1 MKRIFKQASV
11 ALLGLT
17 AFTAAADEGEIYT
30 VNLEGKPQ
38 VLIILD
44 TSAHMRE
51 EADYP
56 YPKYY
61 DPHIEYPPTPDT
73 NAEDIVYRWL
83 YGGEQFYY
91 NNSATAQGL
100 EHSELRSIAAKAVD
114 TFTGGTALTTSEQE
128 KYDVFVTTIPARNSS
143 NKLDF
148 SKMNCYSAVEDFE
161 GDLGAFQDYVAQWLP
176 GPVKLFDGVVG
187 IPYEWRTIGSKTSIG
202 RKFVDCDQD
211 MATNEKRNPGYE
223 HSGVIKPE
231 EVDGEGESEDGSAD
245 GYVENPDRE
254 GFPSS
259 GPEYYWN
266 PYKDSVQ
273 GRFNGNSNNKAYL
286 YSDNLVKWAALKPT
300 NGDNIKLSNL
310 QIAKKVVLDMMLD
323 TTDLNTGLEIFNPN
337 NAITKLNIL
346 DNNGG
351 RVISKIS
358 SYDPEDYDPKTND
371 YKSKTSLL
379 KSQVEDIFTTSMS
392 KSALC
397 ESLYEGYRY
406 LYGNSV
412 YFGDDVYKADPARD
426 LTAESGGVYNS
437 PMDWVNS
444 CQTEAYIIMVTAGY
458 HDVSPRVGDIV
469 PCGGIFNDLI
479 RIDAFDHDSDANLL
493 IERLPGMSAL
503 DIKDKSVQ
511 VNAAESSCDKNLLP
525 VLSDWLAN
533 ADMNSSTKDVKERI
547 VTYTVGIGELPAGN
561 RTLLEKTA
569 EYGDGKFYNA
579 LNANELRKKL
589 EMAFADIIARQKGVT
604 AAVGTSINSSN
615 STKSNEFVY
624 YTMFQ
629 PNQTSKWK
637 GNIRKLK
644 VTDDGQLS
652 AWTQSASAA
661 SSLSSATSAALST
674 GDSVFFNDDLYSG
687 WSSEQGLNDV
697 ELGGVVE
704 AFKNR
709 KSARNIYISNVDD
722 TTLLPLTKANLLTA
736 LSVTTDADLANALGV
751 SEDTL
756 TAAIDWLQGK
766 DETGDLRDDIFG
778 DPMHAQPLIVEY
790 PDNESADVKTK
801 ARIFIGT
808 NAGFFHAFKD
818 NGRNVEEEWAFIPKE
833 NLATALKLNLQ
844 VTRAEERIYGIDS
857 SAVDAEYLDNGKT
870 KHIITFGLRR
880 GGNKYFS
887 LNVNLDPNKSNTT
900 EPTLNWIIDASNT
913 DFSKLAQT
921 WSTPVVSKV
930 FRGDNI
936 SNAKPV
942 LIFGGGYDASKD
954 DCGSNSTAVPAQA
967 CTDSS
972 GQAVYIIDADDGTKL
987 KAFEN
992 GVITDSIASELAVMD
1007 SDGDG
1012 YADRIYAPDTAGNIY
1027 RVDMPKIFDV
1037 KTNQFTMDTSKWR
1050 IFKLASLGG
1059 TTADDRRFFSAPSIV
1074 RARESASSYD
1084 GLLLGSGDITSPNSN
1099 ITAQNYFFN
1108 IKDSNI
1114 YPQVWGSAKGE
1125 RAVPATIE
1133 MSNLNQVSYDSTTEK
1148 DTDTVIDYKTN
1159 RLHGWRYILNEATVE
1174 EDGKIF
1180 RGGEK
1185 SLGNAVVING
1195 IVHFNTYSPFAIN
1208 YVVKNGQCV
1217 VNQSGN
1223 SHYYQVNL
1231 NTGTTKYYQK
1241 LPNVIAKDLA
1251 VHAASSGDASVL
1263 RLLGAGKGDTTDGNG
1278 DQITPTGTIDTEV
1291 TLSPRPIYRYF
1302 NEAVQ

>member
-17 AFTAAADEGEIYT
+17 AFAVAADEGEIYLADLG
-30 VNLEGKPQ
+30 NNKPQ

-44 TSAHMRE
+44 TSAHMRTE
-51 EADYP
+51 SDYP

-83 YGGEQFYY
+83 YGGEQFYF
-91 NNSATAQGL
+91 NNSATAKSL
-100 EHSELRSIAAKAVD
+100 DHSELRTIATKAVD
-114 TFTGGTALTTSEQE
+114 TFSGGAALTTSEDA
-128 KYDVFVTTIPARNSS
+128 KYDAFVATIPARNSS
-143 NKLDF
+143 DKLDF
-148 SKMNCYSAVEDFE
+148 SKMNCYSAVDDFQ
-161 GDLGAFQDYVAQWLP
+161 GDLGAYQDYVAQWLP
-176 GPVKLFDGVVG
+176 GPLAFGDGVVG
-187 IPYEWRTIGSKTSIG
+187 IPYEWRSIGSTASIG

-211 MATNEKRNPGYE
+211 MDDSEARNPGYE
-223 HSGVIKPE
+223 HSGVITE
-231 EVDGEGESEDGSAD
+231 EEIDDEGESDDGSAD
-245 GYVENPDRE
+245 GYVENLGRQ
-254 GFPSS
+254 GFPSN

-266 PYKDSVQ
+266 IYEDTVQ
-273 GRFNGNSNNKAYL
+273 GRFNGDNGNKAYL

-300 NGDNIKLSNL
+300 IGENIQLSNL

-323 TTDLNTGLEIFNPN
+323 TTELSTGLEIFNPN
-337 NAITKLNIL
+337 NAISKLDIL

-351 RVISKIS
+351 RVISKVT
-358 SYDPEDYDPKTND
+358 SYDPEDYDPTTDDLKN
-371 YKSKTSLL
+371 KKSLL

-406 LYGNSV
+406 LYGESV

-437 PMDWVNS
+437 PMDWANS
-444 CQTEAYIIMVTAGY
+444 CQTETYIIMVTAGY

-493 IERLPGMSAL
+493 IEQLPGMTAQ
-503 DIKDKSVQ
+503 DIQDKAVQ
-511 VNAAESSCDKNLLP
+511 VNDADTTCDKNLLP

-533 ADMNSSTKDVKERI
+533 ADMNSTTEDIKERI

-561 RTLLEKTA
+561 RNLLEKTA

-579 LNANELRKKL
+579 LNANELRQKL

-644 VTDDGQLS
+644 VNDDGQLS

-661 SSLSSATSAALST
+661 SSLTSATSAALST
-674 GDSVFFNDDLYSG
+674 SNTSFFNDSLYSA
-687 WSSEQGLNDV
+687 WSSDQGLNDV

-709 KSARNIYISNVDD
+709 QTARSIYISNADD
-722 TTLLPLTKANLLTA
+722 TALLPLTKANLLTA

-766 DETGDLRDDIFG
+766 DETGDFRDDIFG

-818 NGRNVEEEWAFIPKE
+818 NGRSVEEEWAFIPKE
-833 NLATALKLNLQ
+833 NLTTALKLNLQ
-844 VTRAEERIYGIDS
+844 VTKAEERIYGIDS
-857 SAVDAEYLDNGKT
+857 SAVDAEYVEGGNT

-880 GGNKYFS
+880 GGSKYFS
-887 LNVNLDPNKSNTT
+887 LNVNIDPDEANTT
-900 EPTLNWIIDASNT
+900 KPELNWVIAKTNS
-913 DFSKLAQT
+913 FSELAQT
-921 WSTPVVSKV
+921 WSKPVVSKI
-930 FRGDNI
+930 FRGNDSTNH
-936 SNAKPV
+936 KPV
-942 LIFGGGYDASKD
+942 LIFGGGYDSKKDLCGANGVNIACSD
-954 DCGSNSTAVPAQA
+954 DTGR
-967 CTDSS
+967 
-972 GQAVYIIDADDGTKL
+972 GIYIIDADAGTIIEE
-987 KAFEN
+987 FEH

-1037 KTNQFTMDTSKWR
+1037 VEAKFTMDTSKWR
-1050 IFKLASLGG
+1050 IFQLASLGG
-1059 TTADDRRFFSAPSIV
+1059 TAVDDRRFFSAPSIV
-1074 RARESASSYD
+1074 RAREGVSSYD
-1084 GLLLGSGDITSPNSN
+1084 GLLLGSGDITSPNTN
-1099 ITAQNYFFN
+1099 TTAQNYFFN

-1114 YPQVWGSAKGE
+1114 YPQVWGRNEGE
-1125 RAVPATIE
+1125 REAPAIITL
-1133 MSNLNQVSYDSTTEK
+1133 SNLEEISYNSTTDSDAVQAIDYDS
-1148 DTDTVIDYKTN
+1148 DT
-1159 RLHGWRYILNEATVE
+1159 LHGWHYSLNEATATNEGVTTL
-1174 EDGKIF
+1174 
-1180 RGGEK
+1180 GGEK

-1195 IVHFNTYSPFAIN
+1195 VVHFNTYSPFAID
-1208 YVVKNGQCV
+1208 YVIEDGQCV

-1223 SHYYQVNL
+1223 SHYYQVSL
-1231 NTGTTKYYQK
+1231 NSGRTQHYQK

-1251 VHAASSGDASVL
+1251 VHAASSGGASVL
-1263 RLLGAGKGDTTDGNG
+1263 RLLGAGKGDITDDNG
-1278 DQITPTGTIDTEV
+1278 DAITPTGTIDTKV
-1291 TLSPRPIYRYF
+1291 SLNPRPIYRYF

>member
-17 AFTAAADEGEIYT
+17 VFTTGADEGEIYA

-73 NAEDIVYRWL
+73 NAEDIVYRWF

-100 EHSELRSIAAKAVD
+100 EHSELRNIAAKAVD

-128 KYDVFVTTIPARNSS
+128 TYDAFVATIPARNSS
-143 NKLDF
+143 NKIDF

-176 GPVKLFDGVVG
+176 GPVKLLDGVVG

-223 HSGVIKPE
+223 HSGLIKPE
-231 EVDGEGESEDGSAD
+231 EVDGEGESDDGSAD

-273 GRFNGNSNNKAYL
+273 GRFNGSSNNKAYL
-286 YSDNLVKWAALKPT
+286 YSDNLVKWAALKPST
-300 NGDNIKLSNL
+300 GDNIKLSNL

-323 TTDLNTGLEIFNPN
+323 TTALNTGLEIFNPN

-358 SYDPEDYDPKTND
+358 SYDPTTND
-371 YKSKTSLL
+371 YKNKTSLL

-406 LYGNSV
+406 LYGDSV
-412 YFGDDVYKADPARD
+412 YFGDDVHKADPARD

-479 RIDAFDHDSDANLL
+479 RVDAFDHDSDANLL
-493 IERLPGMSAL
+493 IERLSGMSAQ

-511 VNAAESSCDKNLLP
+511 VNPAETTCDKNLLP

-589 EMAFADIIARQKGVT
+589 EMAFADIIARQKGVA

-629 PNQTSKWK
+629 PNQTSKWQ

-644 VTDDGQLS
+644 VSDDGQLS
-652 AWTQSASAA
+652 AWSQSASAA
-661 SSLSSATSAALST
+661 SSLTSVTSAALST
-674 GDSVFFNDDLYSG
+674 SDTSFFNDSLYSA
-687 WSSEQGLNDV
+687 WSSEKGLNDV
-697 ELGGVVE
+697 ELGGVAE
-704 AFKNR
+704 ALRNR
-709 KSARNIYISNVDD
+709 KLARNIYITNADD
-722 TTLLPLTKANLLTA
+722 SALLLLTKDNLLRA
-736 LSVTTDADLANALGV
+736 FAVVTDADLASALGV

-766 DETGDLRDDIFG
+766 DEAGNFRDDIFG
-778 DPMHAQPLIVEY
+778 DPMHAQPLVVEY
-790 PDNESADVKTK
+790 RDDETKGIETK

-818 NGRNVEEEWAFIPKE
+818 NGRQVEEEWAFIPKE

-857 SAVDAEYLDNGKT
+857 SAVDAEYQGEDDNIE
-870 KHIITFGLRR
+870 HIITFGLRR
-880 GGNKYFS
+880 GGSKYFS
-887 LNVNLDPNKSNTT
+887 LNVNLDPLKANTT
-900 EPTLNWIIDASNT
+900 EPKLNWIIDSEKT
-913 DFSKLAQT
+913 DFSELAQT

-930 FRGDNI
+930 FRGDSSTND
-936 SNAKPV
+936 KPV
-942 LIFGGGYDASKD
+942 LIFGAGYDEKKD
-954 DCGSNSTAVPAQA
+954 DCGSNSAAVPVELCAD
-967 CTDSS
+967 TS
-972 GQAVYIIDADDGTKL
+972 GQAVYIVDADSGSLIASFDTG
-987 KAFEN
+987 
-992 GVITDSIASELAVMD
+992 ISDSIASELAVMD
-1007 SDGDG
+1007 SYGDG
-1012 YADRIYAPDTAGNIY
+1012 YADRIYAADTGGNIY
-1027 RVDMPKIFDV
+1027 RVDMPKVFDV
-1037 KTNQFTMDTSKWR
+1037 KTSKFTMDTSKWR

-1059 TTADDRRFFSAPSIV
+1059 TAADDRRFFSAPSIV
-1074 RARESASSYD
+1074 RAREGVSSYD
-1084 GLLLGSGDITSPNSN
+1084 GLLVGSGDITSPNSN
-1099 ITAQNYFFN
+1099 IIAQNYFFN
-1108 IKDSNI
+1108 IKDTNI

-1125 RAVPATIE
+1125 REVPATIVL
-1133 MSNLNQVSYDSTTEK
+1133 SDLDKITYSSSTDKDKLKPNRDS
-1148 DTDTVIDYKTN
+1148 DALY
-1159 RLHGWRYILNEATVE
+1159 GWHYTLNEATVIN
-1174 EDGKIF
+1174 DNVTTL
-1180 RGGEK
+1180 GGEK

-1195 IVHFNTYSPFAIN
+1195 IVHFNSYSPFAID
-1208 YVVKNGQCV
+1208 YVIKDGQCV

-1223 SHYYQVNL
+1223 SHYYQLNL
-1231 NTGTTKYYQK
+1231 NTGATKYYQK

-1251 VHAASSGDASVL
+1251 VHAASSGNGSVL
-1263 RLLGAGKGDTTDGNG
+1263 RLLGAGKGDTTDGKGNP
-1278 DQITPTGTIDTEV
+1278 ITPTGTIDTEV

-1302 NEAVQ
+1302 NETVQ

>member
-17 AFTAAADEGEIYT
+17 AFAVAADEGEIYLADLG
-30 VNLEGKPQ
+30 NNKPQ

-44 TSAHMRE
+44 TSAHMRA
-51 EADYP
+51 EAEYP

-83 YGGEQFYY
+83 YGGEQFYF
-91 NNSATAQGL
+91 NNSATAKSL
-100 EHSELRSIAAKAVD
+100 NHSELRTIATKAVD
-114 TFTGGTALTTSEQE
+114 TFSGGAALTTNEDA
-128 KYDVFVTTIPARNSS
+128 KYDAFVATIPTRDSS
-143 NKLDF
+143 DKLDF
-148 SKMNCYSAVEDFE
+148 SKMNCYSAVDDFQ
-161 GDLGAFQDYVAQWLP
+161 GDLGAYQDYVAQWLP
-176 GPVKLFDGVVG
+176 GPLALGDGVVG
-187 IPYEWRTIGSKTSIG
+187 IPYEWRTIGSTTSIG

-211 MATNEKRNPGYE
+211 MANAEGRNPGYE
-223 HSGVIKPE
+223 HSGVITE
-231 EVDGEGESEDGSAD
+231 EEINDDGESDDGSAD
-245 GYVENPDRE
+245 GYVENPGKQ
-254 GFPSS
+254 GFPSI

-266 PYKDSVQ
+266 IYEDAVQ
-273 GRFNGNSNNKAYL
+273 GRFNGDSGNKAYL

-300 NGDNIKLSNL
+300 NGENIQLSNL

-323 TTDLNTGLEIFNPN
+323 TTELNTGLEIFNPN
-337 NAITKLNIL
+337 NSITALDIL

-351 RVISKIS
+351 RVISKIT
-358 SYDPEDYDPKTND
+358 SYDPDDYDSATND
-371 YKSKTSLL
+371 YNNKKSLL
-379 KSQVEDIFTTSMS
+379 KSQVQDIFTTSMS

-406 LYGNSV
+406 LYGGGV
-412 YFGDDVYKADPARD
+412 YFGDDVHNADPARD
-426 LTAESGGVYNS
+426 LTAESDGVYNS

-458 HDVSPRVGDIV
+458 HDVSERPLDIV
-469 PCGGIFNDLI
+469 PCGGIFGGAI
-479 RIDAFDHDSDANLL
+479 RIDDYDHDSKANEL
-493 IERLPGMSAL
+493 IEGLAGVTAQ
-503 DIKDKSVQ
+503 DIADKSVQ
-511 VNAAESSCDKNLLP
+511 VNTAEKECDKNLLP

-533 ADMNSSTKDVKERI
+533 ADMNSTTEDIKERI

-561 RTLLEKTA
+561 RNLLEKTA
-569 EYGDGKFYNA
+569 EYGDGEFYNA
-579 LNANELRKKL
+579 LNANELRQKL

-615 STKSNEFVY
+615 STQSNEFVY

-644 VTDDGQLS
+644 VTDEGLLS

-661 SSLSSATSAALST
+661 SSLGSATSAALST
-674 GDSVFFNDDLYSG
+674 SDSSFFNDDLYSA

-704 AFKNR
+704 ALRNR
-709 KSARNIYISNVDD
+709 QSARNIYISNADD
-722 TTLLPLTKANLLTA
+722 SALLPLTKANLLQA
-736 LSVTTDADLANALGV
+736 LAVTTDADLANALGV
-751 SEDTL
+751 SEATL
-756 TAAIDWLQGK
+756 VAAIDWLQGK
-766 DETGDLRDDIFG
+766 DEAGEFRDDIFG
-778 DPMHAQPLIVEY
+778 DPMHAQPLVVEY
-790 PDNESADVKTK
+790 LEGTETK

-818 NGRNVEEEWAFIPKE
+818 NGRQVEEEWAFIPKE

-857 SAVDAEYLDNGKT
+857 SAVDAEYLGDDDKP

-880 GGNKYFS
+880 GGSKYFS
-887 LNVNLDPNKSNTT
+887 LNVNLDPDEENTT
-900 EPTLNWIIDASNT
+900 KPELNWVLDAEKMG
-913 DFSKLAQT
+913 FSALAQT

-930 FRGDNI
+930 FRGDN
-936 SNAKPV
+936 STNDKPV
-942 LIFGGGYDASKD
+942 LIFGGGYDEAKD
-954 DCGSNSTAVPAQA
+954 DCGSNSTTALVKA
-967 CTDSS
+967 CTDTS
-972 GQAVYIIDADDGTKL
+972 GKAVYIIDADDGSKL
-987 KAFEN
+987 KAFEH

-1012 YADRIYAPDTAGNIY
+1012 YADRIYAPDTGGNIY
-1027 RVDMPKIFDV
+1027 RIDMPKIFDV
-1037 KTNQFTMDTSKWR
+1037 DESKFTMDTNKWR

-1074 RARESASSYD
+1074 RAREGASSYD

-1108 IKDSNI
+1108 IKDTNI
-1114 YPQVWGSAKGE
+1114 YPQVWGSDEGE
-1125 RAVPATIE
+1125 REAPASITL
-1133 MSNLNQVSYDSTTEK
+1133 SNLEKISYNSTTDSDVVQAIDY
-1148 DTDTVIDYKTN
+1148 DTDT
-1159 RLHGWRYILNEATVE
+1159 LHGWHYTLNEATVTNE
-1174 EDGKIF
+1174 GVTTL
-1180 RGGEK
+1180 GGEK

-1195 IVHFNTYSPFAIN
+1195 IVHFNTYSPFAID
-1208 YVVKNGQCV
+1208 YVIEDGQCV

-1223 SHYYQVNL
+1223 SHYYQVAL
-1231 NTGTTKYYQK
+1231 NSGSTKYYQK

-1251 VHAASSGDASVL
+1251 VHAASTGNASVL
-1263 RLLGAGKGDTTDGNG
+1263 RLLGAGKGDVTDDKG
-1278 DQITPTGTIDTEV
+1278 DPITPTGTIDTEV

-1302 NEAVQ
+1302 DEASH